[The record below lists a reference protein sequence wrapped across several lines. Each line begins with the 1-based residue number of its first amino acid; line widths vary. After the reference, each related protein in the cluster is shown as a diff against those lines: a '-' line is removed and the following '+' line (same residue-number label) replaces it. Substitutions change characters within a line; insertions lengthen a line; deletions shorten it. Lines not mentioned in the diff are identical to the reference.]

1 MVRCI
6 RELKKT
12 TEELSAGDGD
22 ECNTSMK
29 LLFPGETDEL
39 KLCYDQADPSVIKA
53 TLCCEDRPPMMSE
66 LTRALNS
73 AQAKIMRAEMATV
86 GARTKTVLWLQVSAA
101 GEEGLGTIRRALK
114 VVVDKSTVLPNPG
127 QSSPGNKRPRL
138 YHC

>member
-1 MVRCI
+1 
-6 RELKKT
+6 
-12 TEELSAGDGD
+12 
-22 ECNTSMK
+22 
-29 LLFPGETDEL
+29 
-39 KLCYDQADPSVIKA
+39 
-53 TLCCEDRPPMMSE
+53 MMAE

-73 AQAKIMRAEMATV
+73 AQAKIMRTEMATV

-127 QSSPGNKRPRL
+127 QSLPGNKRPRL